1 MKKNIRQPFSENVL
15 VIIEYLASM
24 PSGECMY
31 LPGNKVKSTANIDT
45 YEIHYDFKYMLNSVK
60 FTERFQKLKRKTR
73 DKIIKHVLKRLVSGE
88 LIKDEE
94 CTEYILRYVWD
105 ADYFE
110 TAKVVKN
117 REMRVEW
124 VEECH
129 IDYLDFRE

>member
-31 LPGNKVKSTANIDT
+31 LLGNKVKSAENMYT
-45 YEIHYDFKYMLNSVK
+45 YEISHDFKYMLNSVK

-129 IDYLDFRE
+129 IDYLDFKE